1 MSCSLCSI
9 KPLFSLFVA
18 FGTLGAK
25 GVFLG
30 LMFYRVRVI
39 DDCLMDCKEGELWAA
54 DSLYYAL
61 VDLLPEDAE
70 DGRPIK
76 FD

>member
-1 MSCSLCSI
+1 M
-9 KPLFSLFVA
+9 
-18 FGTLGAK
+18 
-25 GVFLG
+25 
-30 LMFYRVRVI
+30 I